1 MKKGRKTKGNKKQ
14 KGQIFA
20 LHKYIIVAIFI
31 LVLGTL
37 ALKLITSVF
46 SQSPDGVLG
55 SSIFLAKGGEDESQ
69 KEAEEAAK
77 ESAKQ
82 AEEAQKES
90 EKNAEEQQKETS
102 QNTSSGSNSNSGS
115 SGGGSS
121 QTSSVGGI
129 SGGTRVDCVGP
140 DGRTFKTTY
149 DSCEDLN
156 ESWGNANFQFTVSS
170 SGSNNTITRVFDP
183 KDVEIEDEDEDED
196 EEDEIE
202 VENEAEDEDEE
213 DEIDEVEIENE
224 LELSEEEKIKVRTKD
239 GRTRIDITSG
249 GVKTR
254 LEYRDDRVIVKAE
267 VEDGTEEELEDDTL
281 FKIED
286 RLSISG
292 IKIATNGAEGFI
304 IQRDNVG
311 AVTEFPILI
320 DLATNTLSINTP
332 AGERDVAV
340 LPDQAIENLLAANI
354 INNLIKSQA
363 LNANEIENIEQVI
376 TLGANQ
382 GELVYQIQGISNQKL
397 LGLLPVLIEK
407 TVEISAE
414 SGQVKSEEEAFLDRM
429 LDIISF

>member
-1 MKKGRKTKGNKKQ
+1 MKKGRKIKRNKKQ

-20 LHKYIIVAIFI
+20 LYKYIIVAIFI

-55 SSIFLAKGGEDESQ
+55 SSIFLAKGGGEDSGG
-69 KEAEEAAK
+69 
-77 ESAKQ
+77 SNSDSGS
-82 AEEAQKES
+82 S
-90 EKNAEEQQKETS
+90 EDDNDDDNS
-102 QNTSSGSNSNSGS
+102 GSGSSGSDSGESSDSSGGSSNSGS
-115 SGGGSS
+115 GSS
-121 QTSSVGGI
+121 NSGSGSLNSNSQKNSSTGGI
-129 SGGTRVDCVGP
+129 SDSTQVDCVGP
-140 DGRTFKTTY
+140 DGKIFRSTFDTCK
-149 DSCEDLN
+149 DLN
-156 ESWGNANFQFTVSS
+156 EAWGNANFQFTVLS
-170 SGSNNTITRVFDP
+170 SGSNTITRVFDP
-183 KDVEIEDEDEDED
+183 KEVEI
-196 EEDEIE
+196 
-202 VENEAEDEDEE
+202 EDEDEE

-267 VEDGTEEELEDDTL
+267 VEDGTEEELEDDAL
-281 FKIED
+281 LKIED

-292 IKIATNGAEGFI
+292 IRVATNGAEGFI

-332 AGERDVAV
+332 AGERHVAV

-354 INNLIKSQA
+354 INNLIKTQA
-363 LNANEIENIEQVI
+363 LNASEIENIEQVI

-414 SGQVKSEEEAFLDRM
+414 SGQVMSEQEALLDRI
-429 LDIISF
+429 LDAISF